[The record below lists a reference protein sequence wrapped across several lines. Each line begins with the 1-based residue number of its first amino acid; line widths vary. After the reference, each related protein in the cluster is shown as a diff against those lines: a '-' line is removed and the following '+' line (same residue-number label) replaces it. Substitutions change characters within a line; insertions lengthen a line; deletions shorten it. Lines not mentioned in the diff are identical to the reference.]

1 MMQSIRGRFLLVSLI
16 SVLVAL
22 AMANLVLVLLFTRNL
37 EARIDAELSGHINNI
52 AGALRFAEDGRLDLP
67 DRPVDRRF
75 DEPYGGLYWQVG
87 DDERASE
94 LRSASL
100 WDFTLPLPDDA
111 QETGTIHRYKLP
123 GPEGTDLIVQERKI
137 IFAAPV
143 GERAIRI
150 AAAIDASIVSDA
162 SRAFAFDIIPYMLA
176 LAVFLIAASLAQL
189 TFGLKPISSVATG
202 LDRIRERKAERL
214 EGRFPQELKGVVGAV
229 NQLLD
234 AQAQLIEK
242 AKSRAANLAHGLKTP
257 LTVLSNDAATLRER
271 GEVAIADELAHLAG
285 VMQAHVE
292 RELTLSRIAANA
304 SLRRSDAN
312 IAEAVDLIVKTL
324 RRTPRGEGLKWHIA
338 VPTELVVG
346 VDPHDLQELL
356 GNVLDNAV
364 KWSRTEISIQAIRQ
378 EQRTV
383 LIIEDD
389 GPGADPA
396 GLRTMMERG
405 TRLDLQTPGT
415 GIGLAIVRDIAA
427 VYDLSVEITNRP
439 VGGLRISIRL

>member
-22 AMANLVLVLLFTRNL
+22 AMASLVLVLLFTRNL

-75 DEPYGGLYWQVG
+75 DEPYGGLYWQVE

-111 QETGTIHRYKLP
+111 QETGSIHRYKLP

-137 IFAAPV
+137 IFAAPA

-150 AAAIDASIVSDA
+150 AAAIDASVVSDA

-189 TFGLKPISSVATG
+189 TFGLKPISSVTTA

-229 NQLLD
+229 NQLLY

-242 AKSRAANLAHGLKTP
+242 AKSRAADLAHGLKTP
-257 LTVLSNDAATLRER
+257 LTVLSNDAETLRER
-271 GEVAIADELAHLAG
+271 GEVAIADELAHLAD

-292 RELTLSRIAANA
+292 HELTLSRIAANA

-338 VPTELVVG
+338 VPTHLVVG

-356 GNVLDNAV
+356 GNILDNAV
-364 KWSRTEISIQAIRQ
+364 KWSRTEISIKASNQD
-378 EQRTV
+378 QRTV

-439 VGGLRISIRL
+439 VGGLRISISL